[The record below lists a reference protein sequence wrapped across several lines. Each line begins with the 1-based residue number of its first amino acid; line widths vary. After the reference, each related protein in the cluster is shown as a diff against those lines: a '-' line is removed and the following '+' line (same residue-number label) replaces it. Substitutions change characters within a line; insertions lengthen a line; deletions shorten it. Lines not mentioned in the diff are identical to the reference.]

1 MVGVYL
7 IDIFGWLG
15 SIAVISAYALISA
28 NKVNGRSKMYQVL
41 NLFGSLCLAANTA
54 YYHAFP
60 STVVN
65 LVWLVIAAFTLL
77 RIVRSVKQ
85 DNRHA
90 QSGIS

>member
-1 MVGVYL
+1 MVAVYF

-65 LVWLVIAAFTLL
+65 LVWLAIAAFTLV
-77 RIVRSVKQ
+77 RVVRSPNQ
-85 DNRHA
+85 ETA
-90 QSGIS
+90 QAR